1 MKYRDYSI
9 IESLTARN
17 FRKNFDYFAD
27 MELGAP
33 IADTPEN
40 RVFVLMERQ
49 KKESEKTSI
58 EREIDFTVDLEMSLI
73 PVLTRMEMR

>member
-9 IESLTARN
+9 IDALTVRN
-17 FRKNFDYFAD
+17 FRKNFDSFAD

-49 KKESEKTSI
+49 KKESEKTPTDA
-58 EREIDFTVDLEMSLI
+58 RIDFTIDLEMSLI
-73 PVLTRMEMR
+73 PVLTRMEMQ